1 MTYQILPVNVKTDKP
16 ISASNMSLRT
26 NISFSFPGHKAYVK
40 GTPGFDKVV
49 AAFGEE
55 IIGEDGEI
63 NRKSLG
69 AKVFADKVILVPKF
83 MPQ

>member
-1 MTYQILPVNVKTDKP
+1 M
-16 ISASNMSLRT
+16 
-26 NISFSFPGHKAYVK
+26 
-40 GTPGFDKVV
+40 V